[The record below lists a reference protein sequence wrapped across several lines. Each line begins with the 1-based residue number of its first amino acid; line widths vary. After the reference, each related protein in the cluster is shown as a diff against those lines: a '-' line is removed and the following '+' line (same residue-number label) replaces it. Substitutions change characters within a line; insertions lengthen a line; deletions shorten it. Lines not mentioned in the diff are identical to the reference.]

1 MNTTPEELAS
11 ILAPVRHVLLD
22 FDGPVCSVFAGFPAA
37 DVARRLA
44 ELLTGPEGPPPGHEL
59 TDPLAMLRHIA
70 DARPDLV
77 PAADDA
83 LARMEVE
90 AIAQARPTEG
100 SFEFLKAC
108 AATDRQV
115 WLVSNNAT
123 AALERYVD
131 RHQLKPLVAG
141 CFGRVP
147 GRPKSMKPSPE
158 LLLAA
163 LRAAHS
169 RVADGVFIGDA
180 VRDIEAAHAAGM
192 SAIGYAN
199 KPGKVGALAEAG
211 AESVVTTMR
220 ALSEVWSP

>member
-1 MNTTPEELAS
+1 MSTTPEELAS

-44 ELLTGPEGPPPGHEL
+44 DLLTGPDGPPPGHEL
-59 TDPLAMLRHIA
+59 ADPLAMLRRIA
-70 DARPDLV
+70 DVRPELV
-77 PAADDA
+77 PAADRA
-83 LARMEVE
+83 LTAMEVE
-90 AIAQARPTEG
+90 AVTRARPTEG
-100 SFEFLKAC
+100 AVQFLKAC

-123 AALERYVD
+123 AALDWYVNA
-131 RHQLKPLVAG
+131 HQLKPLVAG

-147 GRPKSMKPSPE
+147 GKPKSMKPSPE

-163 LRAAHS
+163 LRIAQAEPT
-169 RVADGVFIGDA
+169 DGIFIGDA

-192 SAIGYAN
+192 LAFGYAN
-199 KPGKVGALAEAG
+199 KPGKKEALARMGAVMVMNTMEALAEAL
-211 AESVVTTMR
+211 AR
-220 ALSEVWSP
+220 

>member
-1 MNTTPEELAS
+1 MSAASEELAS

-22 FDGPVCSVFAGFPAA
+22 FDGPVCSIFAGFPAA

-59 TDPLAMLRHIA
+59 TDPLAMLRHLA
-70 DARPDLV
+70 DVQPELV

-83 LARMEVE
+83 LAQMEVE
-90 AIAQARPTEG
+90 AVAKAQPTEG
-100 SFEFLKAC
+100 AVQLLEAC

-123 AALERYVD
+123 AALDQYVD
-131 RHQLKPLVAG
+131 THQLKLLVAG

-158 LLLAA
+158 LLLATM
-163 LRAAHS
+163 RAAH
-169 RVADGVFIGDA
+169 AEPTACIFIGDA
-180 VRDIEAAHAAGM
+180 VRDVEAAQAAGM
-192 SAIGYAN
+192 PAIGYAN
-199 KPGKVGALAEAG
+199 KPGKAEALAEAG
-211 AESVVTTMR
+211 AVSVVTAMK
-220 ALSEVWSP
+220 ALAEAWLL